1 MLSAQIPFRGA
12 DESDLLRAIRDYK
25 VREKGQGG
33 RRGEDREEIIGGI
46 GVHEIMCW
54 SYTIQSTSRHKT

>member
-12 DESDLLRAIRDYK
+12 DESDLLDAIRDYK

-46 GVHEIMCW
+46 GVHEIMC
-54 SYTIQSTSRHKT
+54 